1 MVSRVAVLGAI
12 LPLVAGLALAA
23 GLVLAGI
30 GLTHDYQESVARR
43 AHGSKGPIT
52 SQTTEAVAER
62 ESLDAIVVGS
72 GIAGLSAA
80 SELANGGARVLIVDM
95 ASVFGGHAVM
105 ATGDLCL
112 IDTPFQ
118 RARGIQDS
126 PDLAYQDFMRWGED
140 PNPQWV
146 RYYAEHSRDQVY
158 DWLTSLGI
166 VFEKLILPAGNSV
179 ERTHRTLGRG
189 IGLVSPIFVAVARMP
204 NVSFQWNTQVER
216 LLVENGR
223 VVGVGTR
230 QVRSGVREERRASVV
245 VLATGGFQ
253 SNLDRVRAAWSPEL
267 PFPKRL
273 LIGSGIHSLGT
284 GLDLASSAGADLVH
298 LERQWNYITGL
309 PDPRHPGAER
319 GVHAVN
325 PDSVWVDATGKRF
338 IAERSSAKFGLP
350 VLVRLPGSTYWS
362 VFDQTTKHSFWM
374 AGSDWA
380 SFDAIERLVFANPD
394 LVKAADSL
402 SELARLSGLPAEQL
416 QRTIAHWN
424 EMVDRGNDEDFA
436 RFGPDKAFKPKR
448 IEKPP
453 FYAVQFF
460 PLTRKSMGGVAI
472 DPSARVIDAQRRVIP
487 GLYAAGELTGVG
499 GINGRAALEGTFL
512 APSIVTGRVA
522 GRSAL
527 AEIGARQPPSARPIP
542 SPETAVVEGTAPSC
556 MSCHD
561 LPTQVH
567 AARPGFWHFEKVH
580 GVVLERQYDCM
591 KCHAELGPSRIPET
605 HHIDRISLVRA
616 CPTCHSGED
625 R

>member
-1 MVSRVAVLGAI
+1 MGARAAVLGAT
-12 LPLVAGLALAA
+12 LVLIV

-30 GLTHDYQESVARR
+30 GLTRGYRETIARR
-43 AHGSKGPIT
+43 AHPSKAPVA
-52 SQTTEAVAER
+52 SKASEAIAGR
-62 ESLDAIVVGS
+62 DSPDAIVVGS

-80 SELANGGARVLIVDM
+80 YELANGGARVLVIDM

-112 IDTPFQ
+112 VDTPFQ

-126 PDLAYQDFMRWGED
+126 ADLAYQDFMRWGEA
-140 PNPQWV
+140 PNSQWV
-146 RYYAEHSRDQVY
+146 RYYVEHSRDQVY

-189 IGLVSPIFVAVARMP
+189 IGLVSPIFVEVARMP

-216 LLVENGR
+216 LSVEAGR
-223 VVGVGTR
+223 VVGVATK
-230 QVRSGVREERRASVV
+230 QVRSGMREERRAAVV

-253 SNLDRVRAAWSPEL
+253 SNLDRVRAAWSPDL

-273 LIGSGIHSLGT
+273 LIGSGIHSMGT
-284 GLDLASSAGADLVH
+284 GLDLASGAGAALVH
-298 LERQWNYITGL
+298 LDWQWNYITGL
-309 PDPRHPGAER
+309 PDPRYPAAER

-325 PDSVWVDATGKRF
+325 PDSVWVDATGRRF
-338 IAERSSAKFGLP
+338 IAERSSTKLGLP

-380 SFDAIERLVFANPD
+380 SFDTIERLVFANSD
-394 LVKAADSL
+394 LVKTADSL
-402 SELARLSGLPAEQL
+402 PELARSSGLPAEQL

-424 EMVDRGNDEDFA
+424 EMVDRGNDEDFG

-448 IEKPP
+448 IETPP
-453 FYAVQFF
+453 YYAAQFF

-472 DPSARVIDAQRRVIP
+472 DAAAHVVDGQQRVIP

-499 GINGRAALEGTFL
+499 GINGKAALEGTFL

-522 GRSAL
+522 GRTAL
-527 AEIGARQPPSARPIP
+527 AEIGARQPPLARPLP
-542 SPETAVVEGTAPSC
+542 APVTSAVEGTAPTC
-556 MSCHD
+556 MNCHD
-561 LPTQVH
+561 LPTQIH
-567 AARPGFWHFEKVH
+567 AARPGYWHFEKVH

-591 KCHAELGPSRIPET
+591 KCHAELGPSHVPET
-605 HHIDRISLVRA
+605 HHIDRISLVHA
-616 CPTCHSGED
+616 CTTCHSGED